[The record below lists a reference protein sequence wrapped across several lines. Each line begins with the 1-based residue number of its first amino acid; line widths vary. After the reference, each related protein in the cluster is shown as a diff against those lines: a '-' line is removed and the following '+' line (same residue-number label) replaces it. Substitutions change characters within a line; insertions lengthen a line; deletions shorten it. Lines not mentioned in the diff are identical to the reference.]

1 MAKNIKIKLFTGWL
15 TKNERHSAVLPGFE
29 NDEDIVH
36 PKKNEVTRWNIT
48 ECR

>member
-1 MAKNIKIKLFTGWL
+1 MNDRMSFFRGFENDEDI
-15 TKNERHSAVLPGFE
+15 VLPGFE